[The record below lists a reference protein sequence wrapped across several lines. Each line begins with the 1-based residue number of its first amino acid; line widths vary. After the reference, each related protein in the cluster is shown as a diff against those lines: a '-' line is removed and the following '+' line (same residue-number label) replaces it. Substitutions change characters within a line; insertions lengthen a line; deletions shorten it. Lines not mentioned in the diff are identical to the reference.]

1 MEKRNVAIYPN
12 IMCYLGCIYYDRFK
26 IILEYNY
33 GCKQNII
40 EYKFW

>member
-12 IMCYLGCIYYDRFK
+12 TMCYLGCIYYD
-26 IILEYNY
+26 ILEYNY